1 MAPTAST
8 DTAAVPDAGAP
19 PAPGG
24 PETTPAEG
32 RSRTATIVRYV
43 AMPLFLL
50 TVLAALYLWVQGL
63 ELDAIESRQLR
74 SEVLVGQTIQHIRL
88 TVYSTV
94 IVLALAIPLGI
105 LATRPGTRRFAPIV
119 IGLGN
124 AGQAIPSLGLLA
136 LIFFVARTT
145 PLLPSTGT
153 VPVVA
158 ALVGYSFLP
167 ILRNTMVGLDQV
179 DRAVLEAGRGMGMS
193 NLLVLRRIELPLAV
207 PVILAGVRTA
217 LVLNVGTATLAF
229 LFGGGGLG
237 RTIFQGFGL
246 QRLPMLVTGAVLVSV
261 LALFVDWLAGIVEE
275 QLTPKGL

>member
-1 MAPTAST
+1 MSAP
-8 DTAAVPDAGAP
+8 AP
-19 PAPGG
+19 PDIAAPG
-24 PETTPAEG
+24 PTTAVGSDDAPG
-32 RSRTATIVRYV
+32 RSRLGTALHYLG
-43 AMPLFLL
+43 MPVLL
-50 TVLAALYLWVQGL
+50 ALVLLALYVWVQGL
-63 ELDAIESRQLR
+63 ELDAIEARQLR
-74 SEVLVGQTIQHIRL
+74 RAVLVGQTTQHVRL
-88 TVYSTV
+88 TVYSTL

-105 LATRPGTRRFAPIV
+105 IATRPGTRRLAPAI

-136 LIFFVARTT
+136 LIFFIARQT

-167 ILRNTMVGLDQV
+167 ILRNTMVGLEQV
-179 DRAVLEAGRGMGMS
+179 DASVLEAGRGMGMS
-193 NLLVLRRIELPLAV
+193 SWLVLRRLELPLAV

-246 QRLPMLVTGAVLVSV
+246 QRLPLLVTGAVLVSV
-261 LALFVDWLAGIVEE
+261 LALFVDWLAGLVEE
-275 QLTPKGL
+275 RLTPRGL